1 MVVLRSLLRLA
12 GLSVGVVSTLAHV
25 PAVPAVVV
33 PVASASLLSRSFP
46 ARFAEVQLGQVF
58 AERLYALRAVSR
70 SRDAVSGDLDLH
82 RQTAWFK
89 TRQRG

>member
-12 GLSVGVVSTLAHV
+12 GLSVGVVSTLAH
-25 PAVPAVVV
+25 VPAVVV

-58 AERLYALRAVSR
+58 AERLYALSAVSR
-70 SRDAVSGDLDLH
+70 SRDAVP
-82 RQTAWFK
+82 
-89 TRQRG
+89 